1 MEQRNFWRS
10 PEYALFTFALPLF
23 LLLLLGAAN
32 GGYDLPGHIR
42 QIKVLVPSILAFG
55 VIAAAYVN
63 LGGKM
68 AVLRH
73 DGALKRIRTTPLPAG
88 AYLVGHIASTVATT
102 LAIAASMGVVGW
114 LAFGTVPRLGGMF
127 VLASGLALGIV
138 CFAALGLA
146 VSSLIKSAESASPI
160 TNASY
165 LPIAMISGIF
175 DPAIGIPHWLSGAAG
190 ALPIKALA
198 EVLEDAYTPAAH
210 AFPAADLSI
219 LLGWAVA
226 GGAPGDLAVPPSVG
240 LSIRLPPRVAGVGF
254 PQDLR
259 ISGTDH
265 GQVGSGQGRL

>member
-1 MEQRNFWRS
+1 MKAVRLTVRQAVMEQRNFWRS

-32 GGYDLPGHIR
+32 GGSYLPGHIR

-63 LGGKM
+63 LGAKM

-73 DGALKRIRTTPLPAG
+73 DGVLKRIRTTPLPAG
-88 AYLVGHIASTVATT
+88 AYLVGHIASTVATS
-102 LAIAASMGVVGW
+102 LAIAGSMGVVGW

-127 VLASGLALGIV
+127 ILASGLALGIV

-175 DPAIGIPHWLSGAAG
+175 DPTIGIPHWLSGAAG

-198 EVLEDAYTPAAH
+198 QVLEDAYTPAAH
-210 AFPAADLSI
+210 AFPAVDLAI
-219 LLGWAVA
+219 LLAWAVA
-226 GGAPGDLAVPPSVG
+226 GAALAAWRFRRQPA
-240 LSIRLPPRVAGVGF
+240 LTAR
-254 PQDLR
+254 
-259 ISGTDH
+259 
-265 GQVGSGQGRL
+265 

>member
-1 MEQRNFWRS
+1 MKALRLTARQALMEQRNFWRS

-32 GGYDLPGHIR
+32 GGSYLPGHIR

-63 LGGKM
+63 LGAKM

-73 DGALKRIRTTPLPAG
+73 DGVLKRIRTTPLPAW

-102 LAIAASMGVVGW
+102 LAIAACMGLVGW
-114 LAFGTVPRLGGMF
+114 LAFGTVPELGGLF
-127 VLASGLALGIV
+127 LLGCGLALGIV

-146 VSSLIKSAESASPI
+146 VSSLIRSAESASPI

-175 DPAIGIPHWLSGAAG
+175 DPTIGIPRWLSSAAG
-190 ALPIKALA
+190 LLPIKALA
-198 EVLEDAYTPAAH
+198 QVLEDAYTPARFV
-210 AFPAADLSI
+210 FPGADLII
-219 LLGWAVA
+219 LLAWAVA
-226 GGAPGDLAVPPSVG
+226 GASLAAW
-240 LSIRLPPRVAGVGF
+240 RFRRQTA
-254 PQDLR
+254 
-259 ISGTDH
+259 
-265 GQVGSGQGRL
+265 